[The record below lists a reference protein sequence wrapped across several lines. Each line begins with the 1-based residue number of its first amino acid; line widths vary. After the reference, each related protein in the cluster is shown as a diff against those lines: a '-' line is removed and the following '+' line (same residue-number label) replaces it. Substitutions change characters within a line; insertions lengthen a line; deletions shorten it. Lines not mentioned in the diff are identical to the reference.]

1 MALLDYGPGVE
12 GERVK
17 RLIVAMTVLMSGI
30 AFANSSP
37 VSAAANP
44 NLIWVEYVHPTGNVL
59 SHSSI
64 AAAVGDTFTLENR
77 RNNDN
82 GISYVSIVNGTGSVT
97 MNSVSCTT
105 DTSCRV
111 FDETGSGPSNQGVFT
126 VVSGG
131 TVTVRRF
138 RSPDPVATV
147 GTLTIGVSESGDDD
161 ETPGPAVP
169 YHTGSFDPNGGTCAF
184 DETNVAATLGS
195 VVADDAP
202 AVFASTSLDMASTTP
217 PITVGDRVVA
227 AEHADPFMAKSMP
240 PARLRVFD
248 LDDLSSVSTATLAA
262 DENVVEAMASDGV
275 HLYVAVAAFV
285 PPANNSVPGGRRG
298 ARLVKIRLADMARV
312 ASVDLGSD
320 ATQVAALALAHGFAF
335 VAVDSPDRP
344 SVEKVRLD
352 SMTRVARV
360 DLSSIDL
367 PVVGATVVG
376 SSLFVVSS
384 QGTFAPAVW
393 RYSTGTLAFT
403 GGAFLGAGSPASV
416 AYDGTRLL
424 VGLRNTESGVASV
437 DPRTLSVDRSRVS
450 STPQTILWSDVFAS
464 GTGEVT
470 SNMVELGPGWSLM
483 STLDFG
489 TAGVGS
495 LRRLDGGVILPLDAG
510 RRVGPY
516 VVHTTRR
523 AASVD
528 KVRSL
533 VDDVTVSSSSW
544 TYGMVGYG
552 YAPAAVDCWRDGHAF
567 AGWSADDGVTV
578 LPVLE
583 HEGRQ
588 RAFVAASA
596 AYVARWTPTSAL
608 DLHLVP
614 GSTAT
619 VTHGSSSTRCTSSC
633 RVEVASGT
641 SVVVAV
647 TTAPDV
653 TFVGFAGDS
662 TSRASSIEFVVE
674 DDAELVVTTTIDEI
688 DVSLG
693 TTGIGSGS
701 ITWSGA
707 ATGCSG
713 RCTERFTTGSSV
725 TFTAVPREGSLFTS
739 WGGSCAGVAV
749 GPTCTLPMTSGL
761 SVSAGFDQGRRV
773 VVSPG
778 IGLVASD
785 VQPGVLCGWG
795 FTFCDTTFP
804 AGTAVTLSAL
814 STEWTTPRQWVGP
827 CDSESGSCALD
838 FSTSSTATVSAVFDD
853 WYQVADFSAYGP
865 VVSVESN
872 GSGSVVAVVALG
884 PAWGTKVTLL
894 EWDAVTATYVGRGS
908 PIVETSS
915 PLGRPVSLSSDGSVV
930 AIGDPLAGSVTL
942 LRWDA
947 STRTWSQFGA
957 PLDRYQGQMFGRSVS
972 LSGDGRTLAVGSPAY
987 SGNNRNGLGRAY
999 VFRYSATADV
1009 WLLDA
1014 SFQGGV
1020 ANEYLGYQVGLSQS
1034 GDRLFVARP
1043 DILGSRQP
1051 RAMLAF
1057 TRTGQ
1062 GWVGAPGIT
1071 GSAPGFAASVDVNAA
1086 GTVAVV
1092 ADDTQQTFQAYV
1104 SINSSWVPWGTALA
1118 SAVPPVLSGSGL
1130 VVAVGGAFATPA
1142 RVWSASIFGWT
1153 PRGSSLPDQSLTGD
1167 VDLNDDGTIIVTSEG
1182 VYRFG
1187 VRPS

>member
-1 MALLDYGPGVE
+1 MSRILMLWV
-12 GERVK
+12 V
-17 RLIVAMTVLMSGI
+17 VASGLAI
-30 AFANSSP
+30 TSVAS

-44 NLIWVEYVHPTGNVL
+44 NLIWVVYDSSLSRNVV

-64 AAAVGDTFTLENR
+64 AASVGDTFTLENR
-77 RNNDN
+77 RNQDN

-111 FDETGSGPSNQGVFT
+111 FDKTSGAWNQGVFT
-126 VVSGG
+126 IVSAG
-131 TVTVRRF
+131 TVTVRRYLNN
-138 RSPDPVATV
+138 SGTTTV
-147 GTLTIGVSESGDDD
+147 GTLTISVATGDDD

-169 YHTGSFDPNGGTCAF
+169 YHRGSFDPNGGTCAF

-195 VVADDAP
+195 VVVDDAP
-202 AVFASTSLDMASTTP
+202 AVFASTPLDLASTTP

-227 AEHADPFMAKSMP
+227 AEHGDPFMAKSMP
-240 PARLRVFD
+240 PARLRVLD
-248 LDDLSSVSTATLAA
+248 LDDLSPVSTATLAA

-298 ARLVKIRLADMARV
+298 ARLVKIRVADMARV

-320 ATQVAALALAHGFAF
+320 ATQVGALVLAHGFAF
-335 VAVDSPDRP
+335 VAIDSADRP
-344 SVEKVRLD
+344 RVEKVRLD
-352 SMTRVARV
+352 SLTRVARI

-367 PVVGATVVG
+367 PVVGVTVVG

-403 GGAFLGAGSPASV
+403 GGAFLGVGSPASV

-424 VGLRNTESGVASV
+424 VGLRNTESGVATV

-450 STPQTILWSDVFAS
+450 GTSQAILWSDVFAS

-470 SNMVELGPGWSLM
+470 SNVVELGPGWSLT

-495 LRRLDGGVILPLDAG
+495 LQRLDGSAVLPFDAG

-516 VVHTTRR
+516 VVHTARR

-533 VDDVTVSSSSW
+533 VDDVTVSSSPW

-567 AGWSADDGVTV
+567 AGWSADDGMTV
-578 LPVLE
+578 LPVLA

-596 AYVARWTPTSAL
+596 EYVAQWTPTAAL
-608 DLHLVP
+608 HLHLVP

-619 VTHGSSSTRCTSSC
+619 VTHGSSSTACTSSC
-633 RVEVASGT
+633 RVDVAIGS
-641 SVVVAV
+641 SVVVAA
-647 TTAPDV
+647 TTASDV
-653 TFVGFAGDS
+653 TFAGFAGDS
-662 TSRASSIEFVVE
+662 TSRASSIELVVE

-688 DVSLG
+688 DISLA
-693 TTGIGSGS
+693 TTGDGVGS

-713 RCTERFTTGSSV
+713 RCTERFATGSSI
-725 TFTAVPREGSLFTS
+725 TFTAVPRPGSIFTG
-739 WGGSCAGVAV
+739 WGGDCAGTAI
-749 GPTCTLPMTSGL
+749 GAPCTLTVRSGV
-761 SVSAGFDQGRRV
+761 SVSAGFEAGRRV
-773 VVSPG
+773 VVPVAPTVG
-778 IGLVASD
+778 FVASD
-785 VQPGVLCGWG
+785 VQPGILCGG
-795 FTFCDTTFP
+795 VFAVCDASFP
-804 AGTAVTLSAL
+804 AGTAVRLFGLS
-814 STEWTTPRQWVGP
+814 SEWTTPRSWTGP
-827 CDSESGSCALD
+827 CTVTAGSCAID
-838 FSTSSTATVSAVFDD
+838 FSSSSTATVSAVFDD
-853 WYQVADFSAYGP
+853 WYQVADFSRYGN

-872 GSGSVVAVVALG
+872 GSGSVVAVMALG

-894 EWDAVTATYVGRGS
+894 EWDSVTATYVERGS

-915 PLGRPVSLSSDGSVV
+915 PFGRPMSLSSDGSVV

-987 SGNNRNGLGRAY
+987 SGNNRNGLGRVY

-1014 SFQGGV
+1014 SLQGGV

-1071 GSAPGFAASVDVNAA
+1071 GSSPGFASSVDVNAA
-1086 GTVAVV
+1086 GTVAIV

-1118 SAVPPVLSGSGL
+1118 APVPPVLSGSGL
-1130 VVAVGGAFATPA
+1130 VVATGGDVATPA
-1142 RVWSASIFGWT
+1142 RVWSATLFGWAS
-1153 PRGSSLPDQSLTGD
+1153 RGSSIPDQSLTGD
-1167 VDLNDDGTIIVTSEG
+1167 VDLNADGTVIVTSEG